1 MSSEND
7 SRAVELGDLFRDLDR
22 VVARASRFG
31 WDHPATASV
40 LASAEK
46 SFAEALAQNA
56 ELVTVDVLPEG
67 FTWNERIVW
76 APAAPLDHA
85 ANALF
90 AAGIRSVS
98 VQPGVRASELRAWV
112 AAMSNDAEK
121 RLGPDDDVATVLW
134 DAALE
139 HIQITLH
146 DGAHRPL
153 DARPRLKLE
162 RAPLDRRTRL
172 ELTELARHEVAD
184 ESLTKLV
191 DVLTSDVAQS
201 DHEARATLRE
211 RLRAAALELIA
222 RGDLARV
229 VDVYESLWK
238 RIDTPE
244 HPRAAAGKLIES
256 ALFDRDVFARALE
269 HLAEAPRD
277 IAKFGV
283 ILDRIDGGRV
293 TEALAALI
301 DGADGELRD
310 ALERLVERA
319 AKGREAEIARTIAD
333 APRGV
338 AVRLLGVLAR
348 VKTSA
353 AAAEIS
359 RLSSH
364 EDEDVRLDAKLLAN
378 GEGEAAADDI
388 LQLLDAPSPS
398 SRSAALRAVA
408 RHKIWVAAPSL
419 LRRLRAPSFV
429 DLALEEQRG
438 LLGALLH
445 LSPSQGETVALEML
459 RTGGMFQSDARETTR
474 ILAIELLG
482 EHATS
487 EAANL
492 ALRELARTHWGA
504 SQTMREA
511 AERAAHAMDERL
523 AAAMVPSQIVE
534 IEMIERRRDSARPSA
549 RFAVASSKALG
560 AALAVRLLVA
570 ARAALEGTP
579 SLPAL
584 KRLAQAL
591 TDLPDVEDARVIAT
605 LLSEPLRGDDA
616 RVVALVAAL
625 VAGALAQLALPA
637 DAVAEAVL
645 AALEAEVARAR
656 SKTNDESAVLAA
668 PSFGRLDEPAA
679 RRVVLVAESFATAE
693 EDPLPT
699 LRGRILALCRRFVR
713 ALAGRSGHGVVD
725 VKAVLAS
732 MGETVAPN
740 DRALVDVLA
749 KAMDPPPAATAKGTL
764 EGTPFVHLL
773 AYMLDHRA
781 SGSIDLLSPTR
792 QRRIVVFRA
801 GVPFAMD
808 PMPDTTAP
816 DHALAAIAQLAP
828 QTTYVFYADVD
839 LLEATESA
847 FLRHGPLALALRA
860 ARAWPDRSRMER
872 MLARISHRR
881 LVLHPHAHLEG
892 LDQGA
897 TDRDVLAALR
907 RGARLPELRLAH
919 VDALAE
925 VDTLIYVLAVMRQLS
940 LPGLHGDPIG

>member
-1 MSSEND
+1 
-7 SRAVELGDLFRDLDR
+7 
-22 VVARASRFG
+22 SRFG

-46 SFAEALAQNA
+46 SFAEALAQNPD
-56 ELVTVDVLPEG
+56 LVRVDVLPEG
-67 FTWNERIVW
+67 FAWNERIVW
-76 APAAPLDHA
+76 TPAAPLEHA
-85 ANALF
+85 ARTLF
-90 AAGIRSVS
+90 SAGIRSIS

-112 AAMSNDAEK
+112 AAMANDAEK
-121 RLGPDDDVATVLW
+121 RLGPDDDVTTVLW

-139 HIQITLH
+139 HIKITLH
-146 DGAHRPL
+146 DEAVAPVV
-153 DARPRLKLE
+153 ARPRLKLG
-162 RAPLDRRTRL
+162 RAPLDRKKRL
-172 ELTELARHEVAD
+172 ALAELARREIAGG
-184 ESLTKLV
+184 SLTKLV
-191 DVLTSDVAQS
+191 DVLTSDLAQV

-211 RLRAAALELIA
+211 RLRAAAIELID

-238 RIDTPE
+238 RIDTPD
-244 HPRAAAGKLIES
+244 HPRAEAGKLIES

-283 ILDRIDGGRV
+283 ILDRIDGARV
-293 TEALAALI
+293 TEALVALVGGV
-301 DGADGELRD
+301 DGDLRD

-319 AKGREAEIARTIAD
+319 AKGREAEIARSIAD
-333 APRGV
+333 APRDV

-364 EDEDVRLDAKLLAN
+364 DDEDVRLDAKLFAN
-378 GEGEAAADDI
+378 GEGEAAADEI
-388 LQLLDAPSPS
+388 VKLLDAPTAS

-408 RHKIWVAAPSL
+408 RHKMWAAAPSL
-419 LRRLRAPSFV
+419 LRRLRAAAFV
-429 DLALEEQRG
+429 ELTIEEQRA

-474 ILAIELLG
+474 VLAIELLG

-487 EAANL
+487 EAANV

-523 AAAMVPSQIVE
+523 ATAVVPSQIVE
-534 IEMIERRRDSARPSA
+534 IEVIERRHDSARPAA
-549 RFAVASSKALG
+549 RFDPVPRKALG
-560 AALAVRLLVA
+560 AELAVRLLDA
-570 ARAALEGTP
+570 TRSALEGTP

-584 KRLAQAL
+584 KRVAQAL
-591 TDLPDVEDARVIAT
+591 TDLPDIDDARVIAM
-605 LLSEPLRGDDA
+605 LVSEPLRGDDA
-616 RVVALVAAL
+616 RAVALVAAL
-625 VAGALAQLALPA
+625 TAGALRQLALPA
-637 DAVAEAVL
+637 DAIAEAVL
-645 AALEAEVARAR
+645 AGLEAEVARAR
-656 SKTNDESAVLAA
+656 SKTNDASAVLAV

-679 RRVVLVAESFATAE
+679 RRLVLVAESFATS
-693 EDPLPT
+693 EDGPPLTT

-713 ALAGRSGHGVVD
+713 ALAGRSGHGVED

-732 MGETVAPN
+732 MGETGDPG
-740 DRALVDVLA
+740 DRDLVDVLA
-749 KAMDPPPAATAKGTL
+749 RGIDPPAAATARGTL
-764 EGTPFVHLL
+764 KGTPFVHLL

-781 SGSIDLLSPTR
+781 SGSIDLLSPTG
-792 QRRIVVFRA
+792 QRRIVVFRE

-808 PMPDTTAP
+808 PIPDTTAP
-816 DHALAAIAQLAP
+816 DEALAALARLAP
-828 QTTYVFYADVD
+828 QTSYAFYEEVD

-860 ARAWPDRSRMER
+860 ARAWPDRSRIER

-881 LVLHPHAHLEG
+881 LVLHPHAHVEG
-892 LDQGA
+892 LDQGS
-897 TDRDVLAALR
+897 TDREVLAALR

-919 VDALAE
+919 VDALVD

-940 LPGLHGDPIG
+940 LPGLKGDPIG